1 MKRITAE
8 VLSPAKALGKFKR
21 IAKAAARG
29 ERVAPVLGFGSMA
42 EMNALLSEKRME
54 LLRYVAR
61 QPGLSIRQLAISLER
76 DYKRVHTDVTA
87 LEARGLL
94 ARDGQ
99 GKLVAPYDEILIRAP
114 LRVAA

>member
-8 VLSPAKALGKFKR
+8 VLVPAKALGKFKR

-29 ERVAPVLGFGSMA
+29 ERVEPILGFGSMS
-42 EMNALLSEKRME
+42 ELSSLLSRRRME
-54 LLRYVAR
+54 LLRHVAGH
-61 QPGLSIRQLAISLER
+61 PGLSIRQLAIAIER
-76 DYKRVHTDVTA
+76 DYKRVHTDVTE

-94 ARDGQ
+94 ARNDD
-99 GKLVAPYDEILIRAP
+99 GKLVAPYDEIVIRAP